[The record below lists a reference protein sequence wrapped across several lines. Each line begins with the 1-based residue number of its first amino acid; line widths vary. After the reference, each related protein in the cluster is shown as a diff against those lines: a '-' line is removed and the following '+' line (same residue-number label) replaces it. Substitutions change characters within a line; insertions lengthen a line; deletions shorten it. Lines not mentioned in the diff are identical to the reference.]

1 MDMNCTISHAGS
13 RRRIP
18 SRRGTAAV
26 EFALAIPVLMLLAI
40 GCCDMGRALAIYL
53 AVSNAARV
61 GADYGATHAY
71 TTYTYSSWQGVVT
84 QRAQQEMQGSSGI
97 DPTQLAVTVSAVPE
111 AGNLFLVTVTVSYP
125 FSLITA
131 WPGLPA
137 QFNVSHSVT
146 MQRYR

>member
-1 MDMNCTISHAGS
+1 MHASNRS
-13 RRRIP
+13 RKERQRMCP
-18 SRRGTAAV
+18 RRGTAAV
-26 EFALAIPVLMLLAI
+26 EFAVAIPVLMLLAI
-40 GCCDMGRALAIYL
+40 GCCDMGRALADYL

-61 GADYGATHAY
+61 GAEYGATHAY
-71 TTYTYSSWQGVVT
+71 TTYTYSSWQGVVV

-97 DPTQLAVTVSAVPE
+97 DPTQLAVTVSTVPE
-111 AGNLFLVTVTVSYP
+111 SGSLYLVTVTVTYQ

-137 QFNVSHSVT
+137 QFNVSHAVT

>member
-1 MDMNCTISHAGS
+1 MC
-13 RRRIP
+13 P
-18 SRRGTAAV
+18 RRGTAAV
-26 EFALAIPVLMLLAI
+26 EFAVAIPVLMLLAV
-40 GCCDMGRALAIYL
+40 GCCDMGRALADYL

-61 GADYGATHAY
+61 GAEYGATHAY
-71 TTYTYSSWQGVVT
+71 TTYTYSSWQGVVV

-97 DPTQLAVTVSAVPE
+97 DPTQLAVTVSTVPE
-111 AGNLFLVTVTVSYP
+111 SGSLYLVTVTVTYP

-137 QFNVSHSVT
+137 QFNVSHAVT

>member
-1 MDMNCTISHAGS
+1 MC
-13 RRRIP
+13 P
-18 SRRGTAAV
+18 RRGTAAV
-26 EFALAIPVLMLLAI
+26 EFAVAIPVLMLLAI
-40 GCCDMGRALAIYL
+40 GCCDMGRALADYL

-61 GADYGATHAY
+61 GAEYGATHAY
-71 TTYTYSSWQGVVT
+71 TTYTYSSWQGVVV

-97 DPTQLAVTVSAVPE
+97 DPTQLAVTVSTVPE
-111 AGNLFLVTVTVSYP
+111 SGSLYLVTVTVTYQ

-137 QFNVSHSVT
+137 QFNVSHAVT

>member
-1 MDMNCTISHAGS
+1 MYRSIRHSSIRLSPA
-13 RRRIP
+13 P
-18 SRRGTAAV
+18 RRGTAAV

-40 GCCDMGRALAIYL
+40 GCCDMGRALADYV

-61 GADYGATHAY
+61 GAEYGATHAY
-71 TTYTYSSWQGVVT
+71 TTYTYGSWQNVVT

-97 DPTQLAVTVSAVPE
+97 DPTQLAVSVSTVPE
-111 AGNLFLVTVTVSYP
+111 SGNFYLVTVTVTYP
-125 FSLITA
+125 FNMITA

-137 QFNVSHSVT
+137 QFNLSHSVT